1 MRPASACCAAALPP
15 LCCHVRGTACNALGL
30 IFALHATRSGAL
42 RSRPAPPRARQA
54 SGKGNYVATLDKH
67 TLHLWSAA
75 RPEQRIALHA
85 TKRLTVCARGPGRP
99 IWHPARE

>member
-1 MRPASACCAAALPP
+1 MQRALAD
-15 LCCHVRGTACNALGL
+15 CGL
-30 IFALHATRSGAL
+30 NATRYGAL
-42 RSRPAPPRARQA
+42 RSSPAPPRARQA

-85 TKRLTVCARGPGRP
+85 TKRLTVRAGPGRP
-99 IWHPARE
+99 GCQPAWN